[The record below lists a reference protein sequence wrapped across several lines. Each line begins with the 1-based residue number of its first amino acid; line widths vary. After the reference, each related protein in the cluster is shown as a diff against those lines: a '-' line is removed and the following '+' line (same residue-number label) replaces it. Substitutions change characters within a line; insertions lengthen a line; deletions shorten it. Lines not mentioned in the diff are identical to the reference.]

1 MLAGVP
7 RPSFL
12 LLAGAELV
20 ACGSRTGLYDYGG
33 GAPEAG
39 GALTD
44 GPVATSGPTCAS
56 WTATTAPVQVSNI
69 ASIIGVQSAIATSAG
84 VLVGYA
90 DDQFPPVDTSWHG
103 RTVAFGDG
111 SLGPD
116 QTVLTHDAS
125 GLGWTRITFAEG
137 FGRSGA
143 AASDQADG
151 LLFTT
156 TDPTGAPTG
165 SVAQSAGDSARDLFA
180 TSSGYSILRSP
191 FDPTGS
197 TPGPVSLATLD
208 PSGNVTGSVQ
218 LLGATTPVVS
228 YSRIPFADGSFSL
241 VWLGNDACPSCLTVH
256 AQHLASNGDALAPA
270 VALHAFGPDSPDEY
284 AVSASS
290 KGLLFAWAEGG
301 STGPVTLSASAFD
314 ADGQPVGGPNVFA
327 QAANQSN
334 VVLALAAAP
343 GGDVVASWIAGGE
356 ISGQVYVEAV
366 AADGTAEGPPTTLVP
381 VSDSPE
387 EDLLVVASALGA
399 MVLYES
405 DIPNYGIEVYAIP
418 LKCAAQ

>member
-1 MLAGVP
+1 MP

-12 LLAGAELV
+12 LLAGAALV
-20 ACGSRTGLYDYGG
+20 ACGSRTGLDDYGG
-33 GAPEAG
+33 GVPEAG

-44 GPVATSGPTCAS
+44 APVGTSGPTCAS
-56 WTATTAPVQVSNI
+56 WTTTNAPVQVSNI
-69 ASIIGVQSAIATSAG
+69 ASIIGVQSAIATPAG

-103 RTVAFGDG
+103 RLVAFGDG

-116 QTVLTHDAS
+116 QTVLTHDAL

-137 FGRSGA
+137 FGHSGA

-156 TDPTGAPTG
+156 TDATGATTG
-165 SVAQSAGDSARDLFA
+165 SVAHNAGDSAQDLFA
-180 TSSGYSILRSP
+180 TPSGYTILRSP
-191 FDPTGS
+191 FDSSGA

-208 PSGNVTGSVQ
+208 PSGSVSGSVQ
-218 LLGATTPVVS
+218 LLDATTPVVS
-228 YSRIPFADGSFSL
+228 YSRIAFPDGSFAL

-256 AQHLASNGDALAPA
+256 AQHLASDGEALAPA

-301 STGPVTLSASAFD
+301 TTGPVTLSASPFD
-314 ADGQPVGGPNVFA
+314 ADGQPVGAPSVFA
-327 QAANQSN
+327 EAPNQSN
-334 VVLALAAAP
+334 VALALTAAP
-343 GGDVVASWIAGGE
+343 GGDVVASWIAGGDV
-356 ISGQVYVEAV
+356 SGQLYVEAV
-366 AADGTAEGPPTTLVP
+366 APDGTAEGPATTLAP
-381 VSDSPE
+381 VSFSPE
-387 EDLLVVASALGA
+387 ADLFVVASPLGA

-405 DIPNYGIEVYAIP
+405 DVPNYGIEVYAIP